1 VYSKES
7 RIPNQEGSKCG
18 WLYDFMLFIKPNFQ
32 RIIDNCKTAMQ
43 IAYQSHSAEKYA
55 EAGCCLKGES
65 GCPSVTCFL
74 GDIEI

>member
-1 VYSKES
+1 
-7 RIPNQEGSKCG
+7 
-18 WLYDFMLFIKPNFQ
+18 MLFIKPNFQ